1 MLQKQSLNSPEYI
14 FRDEICKSL
23 PRVLSLIETDKTSPS
38 YGMGDRYHWAW
49 GLIDFGNGTF
59 QGLAN
64 GFSRLWISGLWPYPT
79 STEKFIE
86 KINAFFHGAKNLTRQ
101 DGSLEEAFP
110 NEGSYCV
117 TALVAYDLLVTIEL
131 LHDLINEELK
141 NEWLKIVSPMIRFLV
156 QADETHA
163 LISNHLATAVA
174 ALVRWVK
181 LVGGDQNETSK
192 ADVLLERILRNQSD
206 EGWFKEY
213 EGPDPGYQSL
223 CTYYLADVHLN
234 RKDFNLLDPLRQ
246 SVQFLWHFAHPDG
259 SFGGHYGSRSTRF
272 FYPGGLLALSEEIPE
287 AHSLSEFMAESI
299 SEQRVVGLAGMDE
312 PNLAPMFNSYAWA
325 ASLETKSPLQN
336 TTALQDRILPCKAK
350 QPFRKNF
357 TEAGLLVDR
366 GADHYTVLNYK
377 KGGVV
382 QHYLGDKLNHVDT
395 GIVIQAPNQ
404 KLGSNQ
410 FHDSEQNIE
419 LNDSKIVIRSQIAEM
434 PKKLSSPVEFLILRI
449 LCLTVFRFSSIRE
462 FVKRM
467 LVASL
472 ITKPKLWPIWN
483 KREIYFG
490 KDLRIEDVHE
500 MPRGYKS
507 LKQTCPF
514 VTIHMASKGYWQVQD
529 EEPNT

>member
-1 MLQKQSLNSPEYI
+1 MKPPEYI

-23 PRVLSLIETDKTSPS
+23 PRVLSLIETDETSLT

-64 GFSRLWISGLWPYPT
+64 GFSRLWISGLWPYST

-86 KINAFFHGAKNLTRQ
+86 KINALFRGAKNLTRK

-117 TALVAYDLLVTIEL
+117 TALVAYDLLVTIDL

-141 NEWLKIVSPMIRFLV
+141 NEWLKIVSPMILFLV
-156 QADETHA
+156 RSDETHA

-174 ALVRWVK
+174 ALVRWSK
-181 LVGGDQNETSK
+181 MVGGGQDENSK
-192 ADVLLERILRNQSD
+192 ADSLLERILSNQSS

-213 EGPDPGYQSL
+213 EGADPGYQSL

-234 RKDFNLLDPLRQ
+234 RKDLNLLDPLRK

-272 FYPGGLLALSEEIPE
+272 FYPGGLVALSEEMPE

-299 SEQRVVGLAGMDE
+299 SEQRVVGLSGMDE

-336 TTALQDRILPCKAK
+336 TTALPDRILPCKAK
-350 QPFRKNF
+350 QPFRRNF
-357 TEAGLLVDR
+357 AEAGILVDR
-366 GADHYTVLNYK
+366 GVDHYTVLNYK

-382 QHYLGDKLNHVDT
+382 QHYSRDKLHHVDT
-395 GIVIQAPNQ
+395 GIVIRAPNQ

-410 FHDSEQNIE
+410 FHDVEQRIE
-419 LNDSKIVIRSQIAEM
+419 LNDSKVVITSQVAEM
-434 PKKLSSPVEFLILRI
+434 SKKTISPAKFLILRI
-449 LCLTVFRFSSIRE
+449 LCLTVFRFSLIRE
-462 FVKRM
+462 FVKRK
-467 LVASL
+467 LVKYL

-483 KREIYFG
+483 TREIYLG
-490 KDLRIEDVHE
+490 KDLSIEDEHE
-500 MPRGYKS
+500 VPIGYKR

-514 VTIHMASKGYWQVQD
+514 VPIHMASKGYWQVQD
-529 EEPNT
+529 EEPHA